1 MSKVKSIL
9 LCMLLSVSAAAQE
22 QDTISNGQ
30 GKGRLQ
36 EWKEELRFVQ
46 HFLDSAAKAKVD
58 SRYITVPEKPWRVV
72 LRYKENAVDVDY
84 TNRLMAPEGADGYMD
99 WGMCFEPPVGAS
111 IGMWIGYRGTGISF
125 AKSLA
130 RNAGRNFSIASTG
143 AKYGFNFRYRKFETT
158 STTFSAQFYAD
169 GEQEEA
175 WEEKLDIRNPASIR
189 SFYVNGYYVF
199 NGRRY
204 SQAAA
209 YNQSV
214 IQRRSAGSF
223 LVGATWYQSS
233 FDYAGKDNSGIMLL
247 GNNTGRMQLQQGN
260 IGFGYG
266 FNFVPFRGFVIN
278 AMAMPTISIYNRV
291 KITKYDSNYKLFGDE
306 DEIDDYGKWN
316 SDTRTWEN
324 GKTHKP
330 HTLTKE
336 GEDWR
341 ANAELWKTGYETEYS
356 AFQFNLDLRVGM
368 AYNWSNYF
376 IGAQMQF
383 NHFTYKKDYNKVEL
397 SDGYARVSFGVR
409 L

>member
-99 WGMCFEPPVGAS
+99 WGMCLEPPVGAS

-130 RNAGRNFSIASTG
+130 RNAGRYFSIASTG

-175 WEEKLDIRNPASIR
+175 WEETFIPL
-189 SFYVNGYYVF
+189 
-199 NGRRY
+199 
-204 SQAAA
+204 
-209 YNQSV
+209 SV
-214 IQRRSAGSF
+214 EA
-223 LVGATWYQSS
+223 
-233 FDYAGKDNSGIMLL
+233 L
-247 GNNTGRMQLQQGN
+247 GM
-260 IGFGYG
+260 I
-266 FNFVPFRGFVIN
+266 I
-278 AMAMPTISIYNRV
+278 
-291 KITKYDSNYKLFGDE
+291 
-306 DEIDDYGKWN
+306 
-316 SDTRTWEN
+316 
-324 GKTHKP
+324 
-330 HTLTKE
+330 
-336 GEDWR
+336 
-341 ANAELWKTGYETEYS
+341 
-356 AFQFNLDLRVGM
+356 
-368 AYNWSNYF
+368 
-376 IGAQMQF
+376 
-383 NHFTYKKDYNKVEL
+383 
-397 SDGYARVSFGVR
+397 GVR
-409 L
+409 VHTC